1 MNTELFLNNLNNKI
15 FVNDE
20 LTRTHGYVDF
30 LVCTKEVE
38 STYDLRSILPQDFQR
53 DYISNTPGIPLSNG
67 KYVYYCRADIGVVK
81 NLLCTPN
88 CKHLFLADSWNT
100 LFYMDFP
107 FWNEVFDI
115 ETRRVDDFGN
125 SNYWRG
131 KPKDIGNKDT
141 IVKAYVPHV
150 FAGDTVPDLDLTNW
164 QLQNIFQG
172 STENIPKEINII
184 VATVNNELI
193 NYLKAH
199 PKDLYKLKPRQFEE
213 LICEILKNF
222 GWEVEL
228 TKATRDGG
236 YDIFAI
242 SKDIT
247 GAKSS
252 WLIECKKYAEKNKV
266 GIDVVRSL
274 CGVKNDLKVAN
285 ALIATT
291 SFFSSEVI
299 KTKNSRYDLELV
311 DYNGIIN
318 WLNNQ
323 YKQDLKTGIYVPS

>member
-1 MNTELFLNNLNNKI
+1 MNTELFLNNLQNEI

-20 LTRTHGYVDF
+20 LTRTHRYVDF
-30 LVCTKEVE
+30 LVHGDKLE
-38 STYDLRSILPQDFQR
+38 STYDIRSILPEEFQR

-67 KYVYYCRADIGVVK
+67 KYVYYCRAAIDVVK
-81 NLLCTPN
+81 NLLSAPGFKC
-88 CKHLFLADSWNT
+88 LFLADSWNT
-100 LFYMDFP
+100 LFYMDFL
-107 FWNEVFDI
+107 FWNEIFDI
-115 ETRRVDDFGN
+115 ETRRIDDFGN

-131 KPKDIGNKDT
+131 KPKDISHKDT

-150 FAGDTVPDLDLTNW
+150 FAGDNVPDLDLTDW

-172 STENIPKEINII
+172 SIEDTPKEINVI
-184 VATVNNELI
+184 VATVNDELI
-193 NYLKAH
+193 KYLQAH
-199 PKDLYKLKPRQFEE
+199 PKELYKLKPRQFEE
-213 LICEILKNF
+213 LICEILRNF

-252 WLIECKKYAEKNKV
+252 WLIECKKHAERNKV
-266 GIDVVRSL
+266 GIDIVRSL

-285 ALIATT
+285 AMIATT
-291 SFFSSEVI
+291 SFFSSDVMN
-299 KTKNSRYDLELV
+299 TKNSRYDLELV

-318 WLNNQ
+318 WLNNG
-323 YKQDLKTGIYVPS
+323 YKQDPKTGIYVPS